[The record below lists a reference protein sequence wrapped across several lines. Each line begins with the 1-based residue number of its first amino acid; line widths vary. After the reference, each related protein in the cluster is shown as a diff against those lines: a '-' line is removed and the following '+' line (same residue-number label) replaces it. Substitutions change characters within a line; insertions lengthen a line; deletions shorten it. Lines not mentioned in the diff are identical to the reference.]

1 MPLQFFLTK
10 NSALL
15 VQYFELR
22 HRVFCAHYPTLT
34 EDFGRPEE
42 ADRWSHIVV
51 GYDGRVVAGGRITIS
66 WPERPR
72 RMPMEEAGFRL
83 PFALAGAALAG
94 SVPRFELDH
103 QPYAEF
109 SRVTVESD
117 PVYTSGRR
125 CGLGLIRALAHAT
138 AAFGVDLVF
147 SMCPAPMVRMNAINS
162 RKLGVKFHPFPE
174 ISVPNPFGIPMILC
188 AYTGLIEA
196 DSRPLGLTA

>member
-10 NSALL
+10 NSTLL

-22 HRVFCAHYPTLT
+22 RRVFLAHYPTLT

-66 WPERPR
+66 WPESPR
-72 RMPMEEAGFRL
+72 RMPMEEAGFC
-83 PFALAGAALAG
+83 LAE
-94 SVPRFELDH
+94 SVPSFELDH

-138 AAFGVDLVF
+138 AGFGVDLVF
-147 SMCPAPMVRMNAINS
+147 SMCPPPMVRMNAINS

-196 DSRPLGLTA
+196 DSRPLALTA

>member
-10 NSALL
+10 NSTLL

-22 HRVFCAHYPTLT
+22 RRVFRAHYPTLT

-66 WPERPR
+66 WPESPR

-83 PFALAGAALAG
+83 AET
-94 SVPRFELDH
+94 VPSFELDH

-138 AAFGVDLVF
+138 AGFGVDLVF
-147 SMCPAPMVRMNAINS
+147 SMCPPPMVRMNAINS

-196 DSRPLGLTA
+196 DSRPMGLTA